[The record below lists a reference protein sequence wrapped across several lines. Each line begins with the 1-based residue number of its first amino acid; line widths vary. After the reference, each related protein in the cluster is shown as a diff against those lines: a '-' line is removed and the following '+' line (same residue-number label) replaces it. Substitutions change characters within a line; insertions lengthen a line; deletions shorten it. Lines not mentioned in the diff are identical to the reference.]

1 LTNNQLA
8 LSFDS
13 TDYKADTPLVP
24 DTYTY
29 TYKVFTGPT
38 STDSDLVEEFSFTVT
53 LTDPCLEAS
62 LTVTEPT
69 YAN

>member
-1 LTNNQLA
+1 M
-8 LSFDS
+8 
-13 TDYKADTPLVP
+13 P

-38 STDSDLVEEFSFTVT
+38 SDDVDLTTEFSFDVT
-53 LTDPCLEAS
+53 LTDPCLAAS